1 MSLLS
6 DSKTIWRFLRK
17 YKGKAYFISFIAV
30 IGAAIVAII
39 PYLYGSLVDI
49 AIQPNSSWKIL
60 GGILLAWLIFVF
72 FKDWMK
78 RITFL
83 QGAYIATDASND
95 FLVEVSEHLID
106 LPISYH
112 KHQKMGEII
121 QRMYRGGDFLDMIIV
136 NVVFSTLPSFLSV
149 IGALIIMT
157 LVEWRLMVLV
167 AVMLFFYGL
176 STIWKTNNIVDAQ
189 KKLNKTCEK
198 VYGDVYDMIINIQTV
213 KSFTNEKLEK
223 RKTSN
228 NFKKKAGGD
237 SKNLM
242 FFWKNLQFWQGMTL
256 GLGFV
261 FVFAAAIS
269 FLKMNLISAGELVM
283 FVGYINLVQE
293 PFKMISQNYRMLRT
307 GIVAIDRSLEL
318 LDVEREKYKPENAII
333 LKDIKGNV
341 EFDNVSFS
349 YENDKKIVLKNVSL
363 RVKAGE
369 MIALVGESG
378 VGKST
383 SVELISGYYFPTKGK
398 LLIDGQDITKID
410 LYSLRKNIAIV
421 PQEVV
426 LFNDTVKNNIAY
438 GKKDATEKEI
448 RAAAEIAHAHE
459 FIEGF
464 TNKYNQ
470 IVGERGIK
478 LSTGQKQRIAIARAV
493 LRNPK
498 ILILDEATASLDTET
513 EKFVQEALHSLMKGR
528 TTFVIAHRLST
539 IQEADKIIVFEKGRI
554 VEEGDHSELI
564 AHGGVY
570 KKLCELQS
578 TVVKG

>member
-17 YKGKAYFISFIAV
+17 YKGKVWAISFIAV

-60 GGILLAWLIFVF
+60 GILLLTWLILVF

-83 QGAYIATDASND
+83 QGAYISTDASNN
-95 FLVEVSEHLID
+95 FLVEVSDHLID

-121 QRMYRGGDFLDMIIV
+121 QRMYRGGDFLDMIIN
-136 NVVFSTLPSFLSV
+136 NVVFSTLPSLLSV
-149 IGALIIMT
+149 IGALVIMA
-157 LVEWRLMVLV
+157 LVEWRLMILV
-167 AVMLFFYGL
+167 AIMLFFYGL
-176 STIWKTNNIVDAQ
+176 STIWKTNDIVDAQ

-198 VYGDVYDMIINIQTV
+198 VYGDVYDMIMNIQTV
-213 KSFTNEKLEK
+213 KSFSNEKLEK
-223 RKTSN
+223 RKTDK
-228 NFKKKAGGD
+228 NFKEKVGGD
-237 SKNLM
+237 NKSLM
-242 FFWKNLQFWQGMTL
+242 FLWKDLQFWQGMTL

-269 FLKMNLISAGELVM
+269 FLKMKIISAGELVM

-307 GIVAIDRSLEL
+307 GITAIDRSLEL
-318 LDVEREKYKPENAII
+318 LDVEREKYKPKNAIV
-333 LKDIKGNV
+333 LKDIKGEV
-341 EFDNVSFS
+341 EFEDVSFN
-349 YENDKKIVLKNVSL
+349 YENDKKRVLKNISL
-363 RVKAGE
+363 KVKAGE

-383 SVELISGYYFPTKGK
+383 SVELISGYYFPTKGRI
-398 LLIDGQDITKID
+398 LIDGQDITKID

-426 LFNDTVKNNIAY
+426 LFNDTVRNNIAY
-438 GKKDATEKEI
+438 GKKDATDKEI
-448 RAAAEIAHAHE
+448 VEAAKIAHANE
-459 FIEGF
+459 FIEEF
-464 TNKYNQ
+464 TDKYKQ

-554 VEEGDHSELI
+554 VEEGDHAELI